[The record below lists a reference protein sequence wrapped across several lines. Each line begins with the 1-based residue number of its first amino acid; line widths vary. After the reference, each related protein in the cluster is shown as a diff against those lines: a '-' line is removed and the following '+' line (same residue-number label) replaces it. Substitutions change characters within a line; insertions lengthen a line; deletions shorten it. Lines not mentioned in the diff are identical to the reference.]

1 MMQRYA
7 LSCFIGAFGGTLL
20 TAPAAAAAAAPA
32 PAPPAAAVGPSGPVD
47 LELVIATDTSPSID
61 TAEAR
66 LQRQG
71 IATAFRSPEV
81 IRAIGAGSLGKIAV
95 AYFDW
100 SSIPFNRMIADWQ
113 IISDAASANAFAAAL
128 LKAPITYGNGTS
140 ISGAMEIGARLIET
154 NRLEGTRKTID
165 ISGDGPNNRGIAVID
180 ARDDIV
186 ARGITINGLPI
197 ITYEYGVGDW
207 GMYYL
212 EIDKYYANCVIG
224 GRGSFSLPASGF
236 ADFANAVRRK
246 LVLEISGVT
255 PDTRQAAAAR
265 IVPVAAAA
273 PQRPQFPAAPNRT
286 PAPRENCV
294 TGGFY

>member
-1 MMQRYA
+1 MDSLPRNR
-7 LSCFIGAFGGTLL
+7 L
-20 TAPAAAAAAAPA
+20 TAALIAAALCVASAAAAAPA
-32 PAPPAAAVGPSGPVD
+32 PAAGAQAPAAATGPSGPVD

-100 SSIPFNRMIADWQ
+100 SSIPFNRMIVDWQ
-113 IISDAASANAFAAAL
+113 IVSDAASANAFAAAL

-224 GRGSFSLPASGF
+224 GRGSFSLPAKGF

-246 LVLEISGVT
+246 LVLEISGVV
-255 PDTRQAAAAR
+255 PGTRQAAAER
-265 IVPVAAAA
+265 IVPVAAA
-273 PQRPQFPAAPNRT
+273 
-286 PAPRENCV
+286 
-294 TGGFY
+294 